1 MSLIAPTKKC
11 PITAIM
17 AQGMSKPAVSFTTEI
32 MPDGSDSRVG
42 TATKDRRQED
52 LVCLCAKL
60 LRCLKWGG
68 RSLPATPEDEVGG
81 NVEENQIVAVDVV
94 GK

>member
-1 MSLIAPTKKC
+1 
-11 PITAIM
+11 
-17 AQGMSKPAVSFTTEI
+17 

-52 LVCLCAKL
+52 LGGLCAKL
-60 LRCLKWGG
+60 LRSLNCGGGG

-81 NVEENQIVAVDVV
+81 HVEENQIVAVDVV

>member
-1 MSLIAPTKKC
+1 MKC

-17 AQGMSKPAVSFTTEI
+17 VHDMSRAAESFTSEI

-42 TATKDRRQED
+42 TATKDPGQEA
-52 LVCLCAKL
+52 LGGQCAKL
-60 LRCLKWGG
+60 LRCLQCDGGG

-81 NVEENQIVAVDVV
+81 NVEKTGSWRLTWSASSRN
-94 GK
+94 